1 MITELYIDGSLV
13 DLEKQETIVLTKSV
27 FDINKFSVRSSD
39 FSNVF
44 KVPKTQQN
52 RLIFK
57 SAGIVNSFNDEPYDQ
72 LSASIKIDGV
82 EVAVG
87 VAELQS
93 SDEDYYSISVQAGN
107 GAFFK
112 AIKALYLT
120 DLSDDLATLDHEYSA
135 AEVSARRDVA
145 AGLVYPNV
153 DYGWFERAST
163 GNQPFRY
170 FYPALYVKFII
181 DKAIEQLGYKRLGSF
196 WEGLN
201 YSSLAIMAKN
211 IVSDA
216 DSYFV
221 SYSVETGSN
230 FFTVDRGGSEV
241 VPDGFNVFSVL
252 NFNEENSDEDNL
264 YVDTA
269 LDLGYTTF
277 AYNFP
282 VNITASTTFVVNLNG
297 TVNID
302 NVVPQFRINKIT
314 KADVVFRLAIY
325 NKVTDTY
332 VDDTLQ
338 FLYRFY
344 EANYIDAG
352 EGRIILEPGSE
363 SFTNELTINSADN
376 TLSNLSGIAASA
388 TDHALVWFVQVETET
403 TSFETPSEYD
413 ALSAIAVDLEFD
425 LTQTTGG
432 DPNQVS
438 VVNSFD
444 DISIGSLFLYVC
456 NVFGVFPSVDE
467 GLKTVS
473 MISFDSIK
481 RNKTEAIDWS
491 KKIDLSTEPE
501 VSFKLDYAKNNIFEY
516 NNDNKD
522 VFLNELTN
530 YGRGTFVVDNENM
543 NQEVV
548 KYRSPFSLCAIA
560 PTFNETRS
568 MGRIFTGDKYIF
580 NGVTYELDSEA
591 KVEGFTTRVV
601 SISRST
607 DNLIQVTGGS
617 TVTGNY
623 EVNNTPILFDY
634 VIRTRY
640 SIVND
645 ILNKT
650 KVVNALIRLNEVD
663 FRTFDFTK
671 PVFIDYLNDYFIV
684 NDIKQFKANEV
695 DSTNVTLIR
704 I

>member
-1 MITELYIDGSLV
+1 VHFLKLC
-13 DLEKQETIVLTKSV
+13 DLTL
-27 FDINKFSVRSSD
+27 
-39 FSNVF
+39 
-44 KVPKTQQN
+44 
-52 RLIFK
+52 
-57 SAGIVNSFNDEPYDQ
+57 
-72 LSASIKIDGV
+72 
-82 EVAVG
+82 
-87 VAELQS
+87 
-93 SDEDYYSISVQAGN
+93 
-107 GAFFK
+107 
-112 AIKALYLT
+112 
-120 DLSDDLATLDHEYSA
+120 LDHTYNA
-135 AEVSARRDVA
+135 AEVSARRDVS

-153 DYGWFERAST
+153 DYGWFERESN
-163 GNQPFRY
+163 GDQPFRY
-170 FYPALYVKFII
+170 FYPAIYVKFII

-196 WEGLN
+196 WQGLN

-211 IVSDA
+211 IVSNA

-230 FFTVDRGGSEV
+230 FFTTDRGGSEV
-241 VPDGFNVFSVL
+241 LPDGFNVFSVL
-252 NFNEENSDEDNL
+252 NFNEENSDEDSL
-264 YVDTA
+264 YVDTP
-269 LDLGYTTF
+269 LNLGYTTF

-282 VNITASTTFVVNLNG
+282 VNITANTTFIVNLNG

-302 NVVPQFRINKIT
+302 NVVPQFRANEIT
-314 KADVVFRLAIY
+314 SADIIFRLAIY

-332 VDDTLQ
+332 VNDTVQ
-338 FLYRFY
+338 FFYRFY

-363 SFTNELTINSADN
+363 SFTNELTISSADN
-376 TLSNLSGIAASA
+376 TLSNLLGIAASA
-388 TDHALVWFVQVETET
+388 TDHALVWFVQVETQT
-403 TSFETPSEYD
+403 TPFELPSEYD
-413 ALSAIAVDLEFD
+413 ALNAIAVDLEFD

-438 VVNSFD
+438 VINSFD

-481 RNKTEAIDWS
+481 RNKTNAINWS

-501 VSFKLDYAKNNIFEY
+501 VSFKLDYAKKNIFEY

-530 YGRGTFVVDNENM
+530 YGRGSFLVDNENM
-543 NQEVV
+543 SEEVV

-560 PTFNETRS
+560 PTFNQTRS

-601 SISRST
+601 SLSRTT
-607 DNLIQVTGGS
+607 DNLIQVSGGS
-617 TVTGNY
+617 TVIGNY

-650 KVVNALIRLNEVD
+650 KAVNALIRLNEVD
-663 FRTFDFTK
+663 FRTFNFTR